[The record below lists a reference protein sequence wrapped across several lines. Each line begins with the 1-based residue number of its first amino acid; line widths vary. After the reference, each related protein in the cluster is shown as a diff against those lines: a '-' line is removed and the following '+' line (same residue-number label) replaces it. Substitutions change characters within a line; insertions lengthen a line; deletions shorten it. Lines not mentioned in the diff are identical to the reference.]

1 MLTRLQIDR
10 IEPFADDMA
19 FGSVGS
25 YVRLMGRAYGELD
38 PHHPRNAVIV
48 NLEKAPRNA
57 RGRVEYDADVYI
69 MRPTEVTRGN
79 RKILYEVNNRGRK
92 LLLPILH
99 EALET
104 SPTSANDPTTADD
117 AGNGFVFR
125 QGYTV
130 VWSGWDPD
138 APRGNYGM
146 TIRVPV
152 ATAGEQPMVQTIRDE
167 FVFGTRVPT
176 TRLTAPL
183 SYVAATLDQGQARLT
198 VRAKEGDAYTEISPE
213 GWAYADNRAIKLL
226 PEGAAFQPGYIY
238 DFWYPARDPKVLGMG
253 YAATRDLVSFLRYQA
268 HDSAGSANPIAL
280 SPAEPGIAA
289 VLAFGNSQSGRY
301 LRDHLA
307 LGFNQDETQRKVFDG
322 YLSHV
327 AGIGKVFT
335 NYAFGQPNRTGTQ
348 HEDHQFPENHF
359 PFAHALLTDPVS
371 GRSGGLLHGDGFD
384 PYIME
389 SNTSTEYW
397 QKGASLLHTDP
408 LGRRDLDIPASVR
421 LYLMAGTQHGGRA
434 HMGARPGN
442 ALYPH
447 NPHNPAAVLRAL
459 LVALDQWVTAGS
471 APPPSR
477 VPTLA
482 TGTLV
487 TPQALAFPSL
497 PEVQPPRHMNRVSVL
512 ENWVHPPRTTDKT
525 YRPLVPQVDED
536 GNELAGVRLPALAV
550 PLATYTGWNLYNLP
564 GLEGELCDR
573 VGVCLPFARTKAER
587 LAKGDSR
594 LSLEERYSSHAV
606 YVQRVRDVV
615 GELLQARLLL
625 PEDATR
631 FIDAAT
637 QQDPFDML

>member
-1 MLTRLQIDR
+1 MLTCLQIDR
-10 IEPFADDMA
+10 IEPFAGGMA
-19 FGSVGS
+19 FGPVGS
-25 YVRLMGRAYGELD
+25 YVRLMGTAYGELD

-48 NLEKAPRNA
+48 NLEKAPCNA
-57 RGRVEYDADVYI
+57 RGCVEYAADVYI
-69 MRPTEVTRGN
+69 MRPAEVMRGN

-99 EALET
+99 EARET
-104 SPTSANDPTTADD
+104 SPTSANDPATADD
-117 AGNGFVFR
+117 AGNGFVFHK
-125 QGYTV
+125 GYTV

-138 APRGNYGM
+138 APRANRGM
-146 TIRVPV
+146 TLRAPV
-152 ATAGEQPMVQTIRDE
+152 ATEGGQPIVQTIRDE
-167 FVFGTRVPT
+167 FVFGTRLPT

-183 SYVAATLDQGQARLT
+183 SYAAATLDPRQAKLT
-198 VRAKEGDAYTEISPE
+198 VRAKEEDAYTEIPSE
-213 GWAYADNRAIKLL
+213 GWAYADARSIKLL
-226 PEGAAFQPGYIY
+226 PEGTTFRPGYIY
-238 DFWYPARDPKVLGMG
+238 DVWYPAQDPKVLGIG

-268 HDSAGSANPIAL
+268 HDAAGNVNPVAL
-280 SPAEPGIAA
+280 SPTDPGITA

-348 HEDHQFPENHF
+348 HEDHGFPENHF
-359 PFAHALLTDPVS
+359 PFAHAALTDPVS
-371 GRSGGLLHGDGFD
+371 GRTGGLLHGDGFD

-408 LGRRDLDIPASVR
+408 AGHRDLEIPPNVR

-447 NPHNPAAVLRAL
+447 NPHNPAPALRAL
-459 LVALDQWVTAGS
+459 LVALDQWVTAGI
-471 APPPSR
+471 APPDSR

-487 TPQALAFPSL
+487 TPQELAFPSL
-497 PEVQPPRHMNRVSVL
+497 PDVLPPPHMNRVALL
-512 ENWVHPPRTTDKT
+512 EDWIQPPRTPNTT
-525 YRPLVPQVDED
+525 YRPLVPQVDAD
-536 GNELAGVRLPALAV
+536 GNEVAGVRLPAIAV
-550 PLATYTGWNLYNLP
+550 PLATYTGWNLYNIP

-573 VGVCLPFARTKAER
+573 VGTCLPFARTKAER
-587 LAKGDSR
+587 LAKGDPR
-594 LSLEERYSSHAV
+594 LSLEERYGNHTA
-606 YVQRVRDVV
+606 YVQRVCDVV

-631 FIDAAT
+631 YIDVAT
-637 QQDPFDML
+637 QQDPFAV

>member
-10 IEPFADDMA
+10 LEPFAGGMA
-19 FGSVGS
+19 FGPVGS
-25 YVRLMGRAYGELD
+25 YVRIVGTAYGELD

-57 RGRVEYDADVYI
+57 HRCVEYAADVYI
-69 MRPTEVTRGN
+69 MRPTEVRRGN

-104 SPTSANDPTTADD
+104 SPTSANDPATADD

-130 VWSGWDPD
+130 AWSGWDPD
-138 APRGNYGM
+138 APRVNNGM

-152 ATAGEQPMVQTIRDE
+152 ATEGEQPMVQTIRDE
-167 FVFGTRVPT
+167 FVFGTRLPT

-183 SYVAATLDQGQARLT
+183 SYTAATLDQGQARLT
-198 VRAKEGDAYTEISPE
+198 VRAKEGDAYTEIPPE
-213 GWAYADNRAIKLL
+213 GWAYADARAITLL
-226 PEGAAFQPGYIY
+226 PEGTAFRPGYIY
-238 DFWYPARDPKVLGMG
+238 DFWYPAQDPKVLGIG

-268 HDSAGSANPIAL
+268 YDAAGNVNPVAR
-280 SPAEPGIAA
+280 SPADPGITA

-359 PFAHALLTDPVS
+359 PFAHASLTDPVS
-371 GRSGGLLHGDGFD
+371 GRIGGLLHGDGFD
-384 PYIME
+384 PYIIE

-408 LGRRDLDIPASVR
+408 LGRSDLEIPRTVR

-434 HMGARPGN
+434 HMGTRPGN

-447 NPHNPAAVLRAL
+447 NPHNPAPVLRAL
-459 LVALDQWVTAGS
+459 LVALDQWVTAGI
-471 APPPSR
+471 APPDSR

-497 PEVQPPRHMNRVSVL
+497 PDVQTPQHMNSVTMLEDWIQPPR
-512 ENWVHPPRTTDKT
+512 TADKT
-525 YRPLVPQVDED
+525 YRPLVPQADAD
-536 GNELAGVRLPALAV
+536 GNEVAGVRLPAIAV
-550 PLATYTGWNLYNLP
+550 PLATYTGWNLYNIP

-573 VGVCLPFARTKAER
+573 VGMRLPFARTKAER
-587 LAKGDSR
+587 LPKGDPR
-594 LSLEERYSSHAV
+594 LSLEERYGSHAA
-606 YVQRVRDVV
+606 YVQRVSEVV
-615 GELLQARLLL
+615 CELVQARLLL

-637 QQDPFDML
+637 QQELFEA